1 MQGHTDVMTCLDIY
15 NGYRVCVHKLAIRI
29 HTRRLYNRIFRRITN
44 TFAKIRRRSRTA
56 EHDTEI
62 RPGSYTPCRIW
73 IPQSHP
79 TPGATTHA
87 GYYGL
92 FSLFTPVSGLYHA
105 RSPEPGDRSPVGDDR
120 PRDDAGSRAMGRHRG
135 ELSDDPT
142 VLYDQYQLGHTPM
155 GADSPPSVGA

>member
-1 MQGHTDVMTCLDIY
+1 MGEFMSEDIAREIFASTKY
-15 NGYRVCVHKLAIRI
+15 QATEGDIKKLSDNQYLRQNEE
-29 HTRRLYNRIFRRITN
+29 T
-44 TFAKIRRRSRTA
+44 KQDA
-56 EHDTEI
+56 EHDTEM
-62 RPGSYTPCRIW
+62 RQGSYTPCRIW

-79 TPGATTHA
+79 TPGATAHA

-105 RSPEPGDRSPVGDDR
+105 RSPEPGDRSHVGDDR
-120 PRDDAGSRAMGRHRG
+120 PRDDAGARAMGRHRG

-155 GADSPPSVGA
+155 